1 MYSHDTRYAKIVA
14 FSTVPPTLHLPEIIA
29 FSTIVIY
36 FMLLFLSLK
45 PSIPCGSSNSL
56 IFYVIRPVAGENSSA
71 YNKYKGFC
79 MEIDL
84 TMVLRFL

>member
-1 MYSHDTRYAKIVA
+1 
-14 FSTVPPTLHLPEIIA
+14 
-29 FSTIVIY
+29 
-36 FMLLFLSLK
+36 MLLFLSLK